1 MGGDDSSR
9 PELAAAAAAASPPPP
24 IMLSYTTPTP
34 FCLSECDC
42 VTSTCD
48 QEEGRQKAT
57 IDARQ

>member
-24 IMLSYTTPTP
+24 IMLSYTTPT

-42 VTSTCD
+42 ATSTCD